1 MNIPAERVVAG
12 IRCSKVLE
20 VLSELVDGELL
31 QPERERVIA
40 HLRGCDWCEKFGGRF
55 TAVISSLRGTLRDA
69 VPLRADV
76 SSRLRERLT
85 IALEKD

>member
-12 IRCSKVLE
+12 IRCSNVLE
-20 VLSELVDGELL
+20 VLSEFVDGELP

-55 TAVISSLRGTLRDA
+55 AAVIASLRRALQDA
-69 VPLRADV
+69 VPLRAEV
-76 SSRLRERLT
+76 RSRLRERLT